1 MPPNTATSEQ
11 PPFDVSVGEHYV
23 VSLINSVMQSS
34 YWDSTAIFLA
44 WDDYG
49 GWYDHVAPP
58 QVDSYGYGFRVPCL
72 IISPYAKEAFV
83 DHTLADHT
91 SILKFIETNF
101 GLAPLAGRDAR
112 ANDLMEAFNFSQRA
126 QDPIVLPGRYIPDYY
141 PLTIKQNDTMIPFL
155 ILPNAE
161 PTVFA
166 NVGTPLNLTGYGYS
180 PMTRYLVTASTAPD
194 VPGRSVLATFDT
206 TASGAIPGPAWVRFP
221 ELPSSYGSETGTP
234 YYVVLSRPAKFSLG
248 ISEAFAPVLLRANV
262 VLSNSLAPRGTN
274 MTVSAVGLAPNTLYV
289 VTLSSSGAHVYV
301 RDYLFTDAFGHGSKD
316 VAIPA
321 DVPTGDY
328 SLQLLIGDKPALT
341 EHPIVKVTDSPPL
354 LNRVLSLSGRIAE
367 TKLEDSTAITL
378 TYKNSLWSR
387 VDGNAYAVVKNQFGQ
402 TVAVA
407 SSPISLRGEE
417 TRQVLIVLPAVDL
430 GVYDVSVFV
439 VATGGLPISQSKMLP
454 VRV

>member
-1 MPPNTATSEQ
+1 
-11 PPFDVSVGEHYV
+11 
-23 VSLINSVMQSS
+23 
-34 YWDSTAIFLA
+34 
-44 WDDYG
+44 
-49 GWYDHVAPP
+49 
-58 QVDSYGYGFRVPCL
+58 
-72 IISPYAKEAFV
+72 
-83 DHTLADHT
+83 
-91 SILKFIETNF
+91 
-101 GLAPLAGRDAR
+101 
-112 ANDLMEAFNFSQRA
+112 
-126 QDPIVLPGRYIPDYY
+126 
-141 PLTIKQNDTMIPFL
+141 
-155 ILPNAE
+155 
-161 PTVFA
+161 
-166 NVGTPLNLTGYGYS
+166 
-180 PMTRYLVTASTAPD
+180 
-194 VPGRSVLATFDT
+194 
-206 TASGAIPGPAWVRFP
+206 
-221 ELPSSYGSETGTP
+221 
-234 YYVVLSRPAKFSLG
+234 
-248 ISEAFAPVLLRANV
+248 
-262 VLSNSLAPRGTN
+262 
-274 MTVSAVGLAPNTLYV
+274 
-289 VTLSSSGAHVYV
+289 VYV